1 MYKYNKYKIEE
12 RIYFFYVDIISVN
25 FGTKQD
31 DIYHIYN
38 NLIHALK
45 ILFTDLSL
53 LRFYIIKTVHIILYN
68 IVYIYIN
75 LCTFKIYFLILF
87 YIITK
92 SLILE

>member
-68 IVYIYIN
+68 IVYIYI
-75 LCTFKIYFLILF
+75 LIFVHLKYTFSFYFIL
-87 YIITK
+87 
-92 SLILE
+92 

>member
-38 NLIHALK
+38 NLIYALK
-45 ILFTDLSL
+45 ILFTDFSL
-53 LRFYIIKTVHIILYN
+53 LRFY
-68 IVYIYIN
+68 
-75 LCTFKIYFLILF
+75 
-87 YIITK
+87 
-92 SLILE
+92 